1 MRPGRSQKV
10 LCRSAMLAR
19 ISAWLTQRRSML
31 DFSLCFQVV
40 KGSALAFVFVRQRVE
55 STWQKIAL
63 PAELGPK
70 LIAMEK
76 KGYRFNST
84 L

>member
-1 MRPGRSQKV
+1 
-10 LCRSAMLAR
+10 
-19 ISAWLTQRRSML
+19 ML

-40 KGSALAFVFVRQRVE
+40 KGTALAFVFVRQRVE
-55 STWQKIAL
+55 STWQKVVL
-63 PAELGPK
+63 PAELEPK
-70 LIAMEK
+70 LNAMEE

>member
-1 MRPGRSQKV
+1 
-10 LCRSAMLAR
+10 
-19 ISAWLTQRRSML
+19 ML

-63 PAELGPK
+63 PAELGQK